1 MARKSKNAQGGGRR
15 SGRRSAL
22 LFLARWSLVLVIWLG
37 FIGAGVVLW
46 YARDLPDTSRLN
58 EITRRP
64 AVTLVAADGQIL
76 ATYGDLY
83 GTNVGLDQLPPYLP
97 RAVMAIEDRRF
108 YAHFGIDPLGVARA
122 IWVNIRTGKFVQGGS
137 TITQQL
143 AKNLFLTPERTLKR
157 KIQEVL
163 LALWLER
170 TYTKDQILT
179 LYLNRVYLGAG
190 AYGVDAAARKYFGK
204 PANDVTLFE
213 AAMLAGLLKAPSRY
227 NPTSDP
233 EAARSRATIV
243 LNSMVEAGY
252 LKTDQVIA
260 ALASDAEIGRTAA
273 SDWTGRYF
281 ADWAYDQV
289 SSYAGSSERDLV
301 VVTTIDLRLQRLA
314 EAELKRILEQEGP
327 KRGASQGALVIM
339 TPDGAVKAMVGGR
352 DYRESEFN
360 RATQALRQPGSAF
373 KLFVFL
379 AALEAGMAPD
389 DKMVDGPIQV
399 KKWRPANYQDKFYGE
414 VTLREAFARSLNSV
428 AVQLYLKTG
437 GRAVERAAQRL
448 GITAELNPDPALSL
462 GSSEVNLIE
471 LTSAYA
477 VFANEGR
484 GVWPRGIEEIRDSTG
499 AVVFRRLGDGPDRV
513 VEPRR
518 VEEMTD
524 MMSAVI
530 GWGTGKSAA
539 LDRPAAGKTGTSQDF
554 RDAWFMGFT
563 AELVTGV
570 WVGNDDGKPMDKVT
584 GGTLPALIWRSVM
597 SKALEGAPPRPLPG
611 GGAEESAIAGVIE
624 DGAGF
629 IGGLLERL
637 RGAAE
642 GGEKKP
648 SAKTKKS
655 DGAARVQPRDTR

>member
-1 MARKSKNAQGGGRR
+1 MARKSKSRQEGRGR
-15 SGRRSAL
+15 SRRRSAL
-22 LFLARWSLVLVIWLG
+22 LFLARWSLVLLIWTG
-37 FIGAGVVLW
+37 FLAGGIVLW

-64 AVTLVAADGQIL
+64 AVTLVTADGEII

-83 GTNVGLDQLPPYLP
+83 GTNLGLDQLPAYLP
-97 RAVMAIEDRRF
+97 RAVLAIEDRRF
-108 YAHFGIDPLGVARA
+108 YSHFGIDPLGVARA

-143 AKNLFLTPERTLKR
+143 AKNLFLTSERTLKR

-170 TYTKDQILT
+170 TYTKDQILS

-190 AYGVDAAARKYFGK
+190 AYGVDAASRKYFGK
-204 PANDVTLFE
+204 PAQDVTLFE
-213 AAMLAGLLKAPSRY
+213 AAMLAGLLKAPSRF

-233 EAARSRATIV
+233 DAARGRAATV

-252 LKTDQVIA
+252 LQTDQVIA
-260 ALASDAEIGRTAA
+260 ALSTDAEVSRTAA
-273 SDWTGRYF
+273 ADWTGRYF

-289 SSYAGSSERDLV
+289 SSYVGSSERDLV
-301 VVTTIDLRLQRLA
+301 VVTTLDLNLQRMA
-314 EAELKRILEQEGP
+314 EAELKRILAEEGP
-327 KRGASQGALVIM
+327 KRGASQGALVMM

-360 RATQALRQPGSAF
+360 RATQAMRQPGSAF

-379 AALEAGMAPD
+379 AALEAGMEPD
-389 DKMVDGPIQV
+389 DRMVDGPIQV
-399 KKWRPANYQDKFYGE
+399 KNWRPANYQDKFYGE

-428 AVQLYLKTG
+428 AVQLYLTTG
-437 GRAVERAAQRL
+437 GKAVERAAERL
-448 GITAELNPDPALSL
+448 GITAELNPDPALAL

-477 VFANEGR
+477 VFANQGE
-484 GVWPRGIEEIRDSTG
+484 GVWPHGIEEIRDSAG
-499 AVVFRRLGDGPDRV
+499 VVLFRRAGDGPGRA
-513 VEPRR
+513 VEPRQ
-518 VEEMTD
+518 VDQMTD
-524 MMSAVI
+524 LMASVI
-530 GWGTGKSAA
+530 EWGTGKTAA
-539 LDRPAAGKTGTSQDF
+539 IGRPAAGKTGTSQEF

-584 GGTLPALIWRSVM
+584 GGSLPALIWRSVM
-597 SKALEGAPPRPLPG
+597 AKGLEGAPVRPLPG
-611 GGAEESAIAGVIE
+611 GGAPESAIAGVIE

-629 IGGLLERL
+629 IGNLLERL
-637 RGAAE
+637 RGATEAQKTPAAAKAE
-642 GGEKKP
+642 RP
-648 SAKTKKS
+648 SNAPKLK
-655 DGAARVQPRDTR
+655 PRDK